1 MTSTKRK
8 HSFLGWTT
16 SSFANL
22 ANSFTNAAQ
31 SSSSN
36 AAGAANPPAKITTSA
51 SVSTMP
57 NFSSGSSKQSPS
69 SQRRLL
75 SKSSGSRRHSDH
87 ERQSNASSN
96 GGRSGDA
103 AAKQP
108 SAASTS
114 KTGVPRYFVLFSDG
128 ALLGYKSK
136 VEQSFND
143 PLNVFTV
150 KDVQTMRVDRPRPF
164 TFLLRG
170 LQHTTIV
177 ERMFCTESDRECAAW
192 LEAIRNVS
200 ESLKYE
206 AMEQDSISVSQL
218 PVDFGEVESGD
229 EDRISRTTVADAGAQ
244 QMEIQFYDAAD
255 RPLGSALAVH
265 VEDRRHE
272 ARRSR
277 RSHSRTS
284 SSSACSVV
292 ELSEKSCS
300 SRRSA
305 PDRLYAIK
313 LLKKEVLINKDE
325 VEHTY
330 TENRLYYH
338 LNGEVRRHNRPF
350 SEERTRLYSAELENL
365 LLDKEGHV
373 KIADFGLCKED
384 ITYQDRCSTFC
395 GTPEYLA
402 PEVIEDGDYS
412 RAVDFCGRL
421 PFFSRDHEKLFELI
435 LNGNP
440 RFPTRAT
447 AEARALLSG
456 LLGGGVRDALE
467 IMEHPFFSVLD
478 WDKVYR
484 KEYVPQFRPELQGED
499 DTIYFD
505 QEFTHEPV
513 QLTPPPSRNGHVE
526 GVDDLLNA
534 KFTHFKFQDTYPV
547 SNANGVPPAIPEE
560 QEDEEAD
567 DGLQM
572 RSGRP

>member
-51 SVSTMP
+51 SNVVHHGWVQKRGEHIK
-57 NFSSGSSKQSPS
+57 NW
-69 SQRRLL
+69 R
-75 SKSSGSRRHSDH
+75 
-87 ERQSNASSN
+87 
-96 GGRSGDA
+96 
-103 AAKQP
+103 
-108 SAASTS
+108 
-114 KTGVPRYFVLFSDG
+114 PRYFVLFSDG

-244 QMEIQFYDAAD
+244 QMEIQYYDAPID
-255 RPLGSALAVH
+255 PSAL
-265 VEDRRHE
+265 
-272 ARRSR
+272 
-277 RSHSRTS
+277 HS
-284 SSSACSVV
+284 VNGQM
-292 ELSEKSCS
+292 
-300 SRRSA
+300 
-305 PDRLYAIK
+305 
-313 LLKKEVLINKDE
+313 KEVLINKDE

-350 SEERTRLYSAELENL
+350 SEERTRL
-365 LLDKEGHV
+365 
-373 KIADFGLCKED
+373 CKED

-412 RAVDFCGRL
+412 RAVDFWSLGIVTYEMISGRL

-456 LLGGGVRDALE
+456 LLIKDPTQRLGGGVRDALE

-560 QEDEEAD
+560 QEVAGPSAAAPVANDVEMQDEEAD